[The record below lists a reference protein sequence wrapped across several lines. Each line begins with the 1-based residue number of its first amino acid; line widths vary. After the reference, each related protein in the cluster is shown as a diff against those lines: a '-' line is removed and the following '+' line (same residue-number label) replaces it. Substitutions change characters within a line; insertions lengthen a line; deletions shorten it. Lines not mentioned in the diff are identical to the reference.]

1 MVHDLADLLDQLDSA
16 ATGKDRQEMFRLIRE
31 ASGEDTCCVMFKVKE
46 IQPTYSDAGDEMF
59 RGGTTVIGELVDER
73 PEYEM
78 EYLHDQSGQKIE
90 LLLPKR
96 WNRRVSRWKEGE
108 PIYCSGRL
116 HGWDATDDRYQLLG
130 TKIPGLSLAGKL
142 LVWTLALVFF
152 WWWWYPLWLIHKV
165 VYVAIPLGLAVWAI
179 AAWQGNEGLAED
191 ALIML
196 VVVAPLGLMLRFYVW
211 AINLRL
217 KADEAAEEAQAEEE
231 S

>member
-16 ATGKDRQEMFRLIRE
+16 ATGEDRQEMIRLIRE
-31 ASGEDTCCVMFKVKE
+31 TAGEESCTFEFKVKQ
-46 IQPTYSDAGDEMF
+46 IQPTYSDDQDKKY
-59 RGGTTVIGELVDER
+59 RGGTMVIGELVDER

-78 EYLHDQSGQKIE
+78 EYLHDQSGQQLE
-90 LLLPKR
+90 LVLPK
-96 WNRRVSRWKEGE
+96 WCNRGVSRWKKGE
-108 PIYCSGRL
+108 HIVCQGHL
-116 HGWDATDDRYQLLG
+116 HGWDATDDRYQLLVTG
-130 TKIPGLSLAGKL
+130 VPFYSFAGKL
-142 LVWTLALVFF
+142 LIWTLALIFV

-165 VYVAIPLGLAVWAI
+165 VYVVIPLGLAVWAI

-217 KADEAAEEAQAEEE
+217 KADEAQAEEE